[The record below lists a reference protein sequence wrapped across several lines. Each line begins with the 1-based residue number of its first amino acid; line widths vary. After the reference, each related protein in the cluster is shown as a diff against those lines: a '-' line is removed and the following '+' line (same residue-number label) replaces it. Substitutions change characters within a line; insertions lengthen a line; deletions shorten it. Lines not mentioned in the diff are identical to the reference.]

1 MLLQRHRRN
10 WSLSYPQFVG
20 EGIGIFPENVCF
32 SVFSIKESFRGKKKV
47 RFIVLEK
54 MLALCRWCSLTHSLC
69 VILPHHRNV
78 NTVDFK
84 LHGKDTAVFHSTN
97 DSGIMLLGTR

>member
-1 MLLQRHRRN
+1 
-10 WSLSYPQFVG
+10 
-20 EGIGIFPENVCF
+20 
-32 SVFSIKESFRGKKKV
+32 
-47 RFIVLEK
+47 